1 MAKARKEA
9 SHSVTFAKGGKGH
22 MFGQQAADAMA
33 PGTTRDKS
41 ASDTGQSDHKIHGG
55 KGKMFG
61 FQPSNSQVAGRTSSY

>member
-22 MFGQQAADAMA
+22 MFGQQAADKMK
-33 PGTTRDKS
+33 PGTTRDKTATDDLS
-41 ASDTGQSDHKIHGG
+41 QKWAQGG

-61 FQPSNSQVAGRTSSY
+61 FQPANAQTAGRTSSY